1 VTAEAGQHQRPGR
14 GGQGADPDLQQRQGV
29 RLDRSILPPIL
40 AFGPAGGQAG
50 PSRSPAMR
58 TIVLRPLAVLLGL
71 AALGTGPGAAIA
83 QVQLRCEGTLLEAR
97 GSAEKERPT
106 RRLTFSLALEA
117 EAPTAD
123 AALQGL
129 QERLA
134 AVRQALQ
141 RLQVEELRV
150 TSPSTW
156 KREADRRRPAAVTA
170 SLQVS
175 GRLAPQRLQPLIRE
189 VGALPGVRLAPV
201 GTEADRAQDAA
212 VRRQLLRAAY
222 QDALEQAREVAAA
235 VGLGTLTPLEVQ
247 LEGNE
252 FRPVMLRAAAADAA
266 PPFDPAELAQPKNRL
281 GLLVRF
287 CAR

>member
-1 VTAEAGQHQRPGR
+1 MRPFCPR
-14 GGQGADPDLQQRQGV
+14 P
-29 RLDRSILPPIL
+29 
-40 AFGPAGGQAG
+40 F
-50 PSRSPAMR
+50 
-58 TIVLRPLAVLLGL
+58 VLLLGL
-71 AALGTGPGAAIA
+71 TALGAWPGAAVA

-97 GSAEKERPT
+97 GSAELERPT
-106 RRLTFSLALEA
+106 RRLAFSLSLEA

-123 AALQGL
+123 GALQSL

-134 AVRQALQ
+134 AVRTALQ
-141 RLQVEELRV
+141 RQQVEELRV

-156 KREADRRRPAAVTA
+156 KREAERNRPAAVTA

-175 GRLAPQRLQPLIRE
+175 GRLAPQRLQALIRE

-212 VRRQLLRAAY
+212 VRRRLLRAAY
-222 QDALEQAREVAAA
+222 QDALDQAREVAAA
-235 VGLGTLTPLEVQ
+235 VGLSRLAPLEVQ

-252 FRPVMLRAAAADAA
+252 LRPMMMRAAAADAA
-266 PPFDPAELAQPKNRL
+266 PPFDPAELAQPKDRL
-281 GLLVRF
+281 GLMVRF